1 MSGQSFTHQLKIEG
15 MHCASCAMGI
25 DLQLEDVPGVISA
38 ETSFAKSVTVLRVD
52 TPEFDLSVIRT
63 AVEDLGYGLAKE

>member
-1 MSGQSFTHQLKIEG
+1 MSKQLFTHQLKIEG

-38 ETSFAKSVTVLRVD
+38 ETSFAKSVTVLKVD
-52 TPEFDLSVIRT
+52 STEFDLSAIH
-63 AVEDLGYGLAKE
+63 AAIEDQGYSVTKE